1 MQETG
6 EFFREEDLS
15 FGPQGKPGF
24 FKRPEIEFNISHSG
38 SWAVCALGDVPVG
51 IDVQEQRPLHKQERL
66 AEKILS
72 SAEKTR
78 YEVLGEQGR
87 RAYLYDCW
95 VEKEARVK
103 GTGEGLS
110 RSLDHLP
117 EDGVYEKIELEEGY
131 SCGIWMKEKRNL
143 VIERIEKQEKE
154 ERIDETFD
162 CTPRR
167 SQL

>member
-1 MQETG
+1 M
-6 EFFREEDLS
+6 
-15 FGPQGKPGF
+15 
-24 FKRPEIEFNISHSG
+24 
-38 SWAVCALGDVPVG
+38 
-51 IDVQEQRPLHKQERL
+51 
-66 AEKILS
+66 
-72 SAEKTR
+72 
-78 YEVLGEQGR
+78 
-87 RAYLYDCW
+87 
-95 VEKEARVK
+95 K